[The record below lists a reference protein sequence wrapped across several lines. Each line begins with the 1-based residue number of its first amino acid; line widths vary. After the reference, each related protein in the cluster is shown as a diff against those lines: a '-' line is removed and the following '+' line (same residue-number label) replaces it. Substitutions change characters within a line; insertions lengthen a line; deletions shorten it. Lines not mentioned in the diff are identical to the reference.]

1 MQNTSQ
7 NLIKHEPAQTTLMTL
22 QQCTETKQAYNMLVK
37 LEQNLTIANAI
48 VESPLI
54 VTQGKKRNVVSE
66 IIRIIEF
73 FLEVTGKE
81 LEGYQTQILAGDL
94 YEKFKTDA
102 LEDIVLM
109 FKMARQGEF
118 GKVYKCDTFE
128 IMDWSNKYLEVKS
141 ATRENLLKKK
151 QEPRTEEK
159 AGKYFS
165 ELPKELQDKFA
176 TMVEPKKDFLPRKAV
191 DALTREK
198 MHRELAEKIKKEE

>member
-1 MQNTSQ
+1 
-7 NLIKHEPAQTTLMTL
+7 MTL
-22 QQCTETKQAYNMLVK
+22 QKCTETKQAFNALVK
-37 LEQNLTIANAI
+37 IEKELSIEKAI

-54 VTQGKKRNVVSE
+54 VAQGKKKSVVSE
-66 IIRIIEF
+66 IIIIIEF
-73 FLEVTGKE
+73 FLNVTGKE
-81 LEGYQTQILAGDL
+81 LEEYQIQILAGDL

-128 IMDWSNKYLEVKS
+128 IMDWSNRYLESKS
-141 ATRENLLKKK
+141 ATRERLLKKK
-151 QEPRTEEK
+151 KEPRTEVK

-165 ELPKELQDKFA
+165 ELPKELQEKFA
-176 TMVEPKKDFLPRKAV
+176 TMVSPKKDFLPRKAV

-198 MHRELAEKIKKEE
+198 MHRELDKKIKKEK